1 MDRRTFVAILAC
13 GVVTIPLTTNA
24 RQARQF
30 RRVGV
35 LTAD

>member
-24 RQARQF
+24 QQARQF